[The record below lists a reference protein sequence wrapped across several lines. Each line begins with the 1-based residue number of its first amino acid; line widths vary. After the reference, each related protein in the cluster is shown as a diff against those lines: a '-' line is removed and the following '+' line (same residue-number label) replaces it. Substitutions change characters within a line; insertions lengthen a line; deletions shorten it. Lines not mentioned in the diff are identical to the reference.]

1 MMNKESYFQHLFFD
15 RLYIAKKLGLNT
27 EFLLKYWESTKITND
42 INEVIEIC
50 KAFDTGIDEYFAS
63 EVDAAN
69 FEAKLSANK
78 SIDMFDPEV
87 FGNNIREFRL
97 DEGMSVTE
105 FAEKLGTTERIIQ
118 YYEAG
123 QRTPRVDMLIDI
135 AVALKVPVSY
145 LLSE

>member
-50 KAFDTGIDEYFAS
+50 KAFDIGIDEYFAS

-69 FEAKLSANK
+69 FEAKLSANTRKYLSLRKDENCKGAVFYLGELTASINGIDYVSWKDWGDWIEK
-78 SIDMFDPEV
+78 S
-87 FGNNIREFRL
+87 
-97 DEGMSVTE
+97 
-105 FAEKLGTTERIIQ
+105 
-118 YYEAG
+118 
-123 QRTPRVDMLIDI
+123 
-135 AVALKVPVSY
+135 
-145 LLSE
+145 

>member
-1 MMNKESYFQHLFFD
+1 MISKDSYFQHLFFD
-15 RLYIAKKLGLNT
+15 RVYIAKKLGLNT
-27 EFLLKYWESTKITND
+27 EFLLKYFENAKITND

-50 KAFDTGIDEYFAS
+50 HIFDVSIDEYFAS
-63 EVDAAN
+63 EIEASS
-69 FEAKLSANK
+69 FEAKLSANTN
-78 SIDMFDPEV
+78 IEMFDPVV

-97 DEGMSVTE
+97 NEGMSVTE

-123 QRTPRVDMLIDI
+123 QRTPRVDMLVDI
-135 AVALKVPVSY
+135 AITLKVPVSY